1 MSEDIK
7 KIILE
12 EDVAIEA
19 KPNNTRFV
27 EAVYG
32 NSGSIVFRG
41 TNDESR
47 SVSKSDL
54 KVLLK

>member
-1 MSEDIK
+1 MSSNVKNIM
-7 KIILE
+7 LE
-12 EDVAIEA
+12 EDVEIKT

-41 TNDESR
+41 TNDEKKN
-47 SVSKSDL
+47 VSKSDL
-54 KVLLK
+54 KILLK